1 MTSRLSPEAQVYLR
15 FLCAIEEGDREFG
28 AIQLIAGLV
37 WPEVWQRV
45 AEPGRPTASP
55 HESLLEEVAGFA
67 LAAVDRR
74 SGGAEVGIRVHPLIA
89 STLVASSPPGFQ
101 AAVDVE
107 MALMWR
113 RLLAMNTGG
122 DQGGQGREATR
133 SAVHAA
139 ESALPYLIRLA
150 DWDSA
155 LSVIQEAFTRDASPP
170 TVAQLLPTARHLVD
184 VVSDEWKNYVAR
196 RIWTRLLQY
205 ADPTKGLAEGRRLF
219 ADLQAAQRHDLV
231 RVVASDLVNAY
242 LLAGQFADAEEISA
256 NLREY
261 SRQSGASLGD
271 RFNAEKSQVLVL
283 VGQGRYEDVLR
294 ELDRVLAMADEL
306 DAIGDA
312 SGEGDLSASREVLWS
327 AGYQSA
333 MGLDRSEQ
341 ALEYLGKVAES
352 QNRRNV
358 PEHLSARTR
367 FNMYGPLIQLGRL
380 NEAAD
385 VLTRCREHFE
395 NHGDLPRVG
404 KVLSALATVEHERG
418 HDDVALSLERD
429 ALRLKY
435 ISSASVTDI
444 AIGHHGYGNYIPNLP
459 HLTFAHHLAAALLFS
474 LSGSG
479 HLKTSF
485 QALTEDLTDHPDA
498 AEAFAT
504 PAEMVHEVDQVDGVR
519 LGQLLDSLSPDTS
532 AQQRA
537 LDSILATVRARLA

>member
-1 MTSRLSPEAQVYLR
+1 
-15 FLCAIEEGDREFG
+15 
-28 AIQLIAGLV
+28 
-37 WPEVWQRV
+37 
-45 AEPGRPTASP
+45 
-55 HESLLEEVAGFA
+55 
-67 LAAVDRR
+67 
-74 SGGAEVGIRVHPLIA
+74 
-89 STLVASSPPGFQ
+89 
-101 AAVDVE
+101 
-107 MALMWR
+107 
-113 RLLAMNTGG
+113 LLAMNTGG
-122 DQGGQGREATR
+122 DQGGETTR

-155 LSVIQEAFTRDASPP
+155 LSVIQAAFTRDASPP

-184 VVSDEWKNYVAR
+184 VVSDEWKNLLAR

-205 ADPTKGLAEGRRLF
+205 ADPAKGLAEGRRLF

-261 SRQSGASLGD
+261 SRQAGADLGD

-283 VGQGRYEDVLR
+283 VGQGRYEDVLG

-352 QNRRNV
+352 QKRRNV

-380 NEAAD
+380 DEAAD

-395 NHGDLPRVG
+395 EHGDLPRVG

-435 ISSASVTDI
+435 VSSASVTDI
-444 AIGHHGYGNYIPNLP
+444 AIGHHGYGNYIPDLP
-459 HLTFAHHLAAALLFS
+459 QLTFAHHLAAALLFS

-485 QALTEDLTDHPDA
+485 QALTEDLTDHADA
-498 AEAFAT
+498 AEAFVT
-504 PAEMVHEVDQVDGVR
+504 PSAIVHEVDQVDGVR
-519 LGQLLDSLSPDTS
+519 LGQLLDSLFPDTS
-532 AQQRA
+532 ARQRA